1 MKIQTE
7 PIGSIPR
14 PKFLVDALN
23 TFSQHKSI
31 KLNYQN
37 CMTKR

>member
-23 TFSQHKSI
+23 AFSQQ
-31 KLNYQN
+31 QN
-37 CMTKR
+37 R

>member
-14 PKFLVDALN
+14 PKFLVNELN
-23 TFSQHKSI
+23 AFSQQQIDKAELS
-31 KLNYQN
+31 KLY
-37 CMTKR
+37 TKR